1 MNIRQK
7 RSAIIVVA
15 IILALVLGIFM
26 LVFQGQGHLLAETI
40 PSSSSSGRGI
50 EYNGQWYPFRNDLNT
65 ILVMGLDKYERP
77 KDSWGYLNNQQA
89 DFLILLVIDENAGN
103 CNILH
108 LNRDTM
114 TEIPRLG
121 VSGDAVGTF
130 VGQLALAHTYGSG
143 GSDSCLNA
151 TKAVSKLLCGVNID
165 HYITMTMDGVGIIT
179 NLVGGVEVTVMD
191 DFSQVDPTL
200 IEGEKVLL
208 KGDQALTYVRI
219 RKDMEDSSNLRR
231 MERQRQFMNAL
242 YEKLLDC
249 TENDPEFLVKALLQL
264 SNSVMSDCT
273 PTQLQALSDLMESC
287 TLSDIT
293 PLKGEAVKG
302 EEFIEFY
309 TDEDSLKQ
317 TVISLFCDLDY

>member
-1 MNIRQK
+1 MNVKQK
-7 RSAIIVVA
+7 RSAVIVVA
-15 IILALVLGIFM
+15 IILALVLGIFVLM
-26 LVFQGQGHLLAETI
+26 FQGQGRFLADFNPT
-40 PSSSSSGRGI
+40 SSNSGRGV
-50 EYNGQWYPFRNDLNT
+50 EYEGKWHPFRNDLKT
-65 ILVMGLDKYERP
+65 VLVMGLDKYERP
-77 KDSWGYLNNQQA
+77 EDSWGYLNNQQA
-89 DFLILLVIDENAGN
+89 DFLILLVIDENAGD

-151 TKAVSKLLCGVNID
+151 TKAVSKLLCGVQID

-179 NLVGGVEVTVMD
+179 DLVGGVEVTVMD

-200 IEGEKVLL
+200 IEGQKVLL
-208 KGDQALTYVRI
+208 KGDQALTYVRT
-219 RKDMEDSSNLRR
+219 RKDMDDSSNLRR
-231 MERQRQFMNAL
+231 MERQRQFMDAL

-249 TENDPEFLVKALLQL
+249 TENNPDFLVNALLQL
-264 SNSVMSDCT
+264 SDSVMSDCT
-273 PTQLQALSDLMESC
+273 PTQLEALSDLMEECALNS
-287 TLSDIT
+287 IT

-302 EEFIEFY
+302 EEFMEFY

-317 TVISLFCDLDY
+317 TVVSLFCD